1 MPLEVFNTESLARL
15 DGGRLRVG
23 LDLALKRLVDD
34 CADRP
39 GLKKA
44 RRVTLEIEILPV
56 MEGGGE
62 LDSVIVEFG
71 IKERIPARS
80 SKAYNMRAGHD
91 GALLFNELAPED
103 VDQGTIPIGSVGD
116 GKKKEKVNAR

>member
-1 MPLEVFNTESLARL
+1 MPLTVFNTAALGQF

-23 LDLALKRLVDD
+23 LDQALKRVCDD

-39 GLKKA
+39 GLKKP
-44 RRVTLEIEILPV
+44 RRVTVEFEVMPV
-56 MEGGGE
+56 EFTDGE
-62 LDSVIVEFG
+62 LDSVQVEFS

-80 SKAYNMRAGHD
+80 SKAYNMRAGSN

-103 VDQGTIPIGSVGD
+103 VDQGTIPIGPSGD
-116 GKKKEKVNAR
+116 AKKEKVNAR